1 MTSTVSNDYQ
11 TYLAQKEQVKAIK
24 QARVRI
30 GIAWLAHMF
39 AAPISS
45 LVYSI
50 KTENYVPVLAATG
63 VACLAVPI
71 AVIDLGLTL
80 AVAPPVTSAV
90 LIQTKAGERRRQL
103 GIFGP
108 EQADQM
114 MFGTFQSV
122 PTKVE
127 VNVNAPNPGV
137 SVGEV
142 SQES

>member
-1 MTSTVSNDYQ
+1 MTSTIPNDYQ
-11 TYLAQKEQVKAIK
+11 SYLAQKEQVKAIK

-63 VACLAVPI
+63 VALVAVPV
-71 AVIDLGLTL
+71 AAIDLGLTL

-114 MFGTFQSV
+114 MFGNFQPV

-127 VNVNAPNPGV
+127 VNVSTPNPGV
-137 SVGEV
+137 SVGEA